1 MKKLTAIILC
11 ALLILAFAACDSGST
26 TEETTTAAQTEAKT
40 EAKTEEKTEAKTE
53 EKTEAK
59 TEEPTTE
66 ATTEATTVAPTEA
79 PTEEPTTEAPAP
91 EIVEAE
97 AIVIDANT
105 ATEDHI
111 FDLGYKWEKSSA
123 TLTLSG
129 MNLSFNAAIGIQL
142 DVADATIVIADGTV
156 NNIVVTGFTSDD
168 FGCYGIKSTGNLT
181 ITGNGVLNITTADF
195 ESDFV
200 GTGGCGYGIFAKGK
214 NITIESGE
222 INITCGT
229 VGGNYAT
236 LRNIQGMR
244 AQDLNVKGG
253 KLTINTGDCYTSD
266 AKGAFLDGI
275 YVTGTYNQTAGEV
288 HIFAGSSVVVG
299 KELFRENLAICAD
312 TAFQISGG
320 FIELQAGSGSA
331 LGAPKIEFGSGK
343 VSAGN
348 TNLAPDNYYE
358 KQLYLKV
365 EY

>member
-11 ALLILAFAACDSGST
+11 ALLIFAFAACDSGST
-26 TEETTTAAQTEAKT
+26 TEKATTDAKTDAPTEAKT
-40 EAKTEEKTEAKTE
+40 EAKTEAQTEATTVAP
-53 EKTEAK
+53 TEAP

-66 ATTEATTVAPTEA
+66 ATTAAPTEA

-91 EIVEAE
+91 EIVEAD
-97 AIVIDANT
+97 AIVINANT

-142 DVADATIVIADGTV
+142 DVEEATIVIADGTV
-156 NNIVVTGFTSDD
+156 NNIVVTGFTTDD

-181 ITGNGVLNITTADF
+181 ICGKGVLNITTADF
-195 ESDFV
+195 ESEFV

-236 LRNIQGMR
+236 LRNIQGIR
-244 AQDLNVKGG
+244 AQDLNIAGG
-253 KLTINTGDCYTSD
+253 KTTILTGDCYTSD

-299 KELFRENLAICAD
+299 KEMFRENLAICAD
-312 TAFQISGG
+312 TAFKISGG
-320 FIELQAGSGSA
+320 IVELQAGSGSA
-331 LGAPKIEFGSGK
+331 LGAPKIDFGTGK

-348 TNLAPDNYYE
+348 TNLAPDDYYE

-365 EY
+365 AY